1 MSVLRIG
8 HNVRR
13 VFIGQSDTALGAVAA
28 ELASD
33 FEEANCALLIGAGAS
48 AAPPSNLP
56 LATSLMLELRRA
68 LWKSVLP
75 FVRSHQ
81 LPATAR
87 ESAKAILKEARLE
100 RILHALQE
108 THGPKAIHR
117 FLDVFDAEQWNQTHA
132 LIASLAT
139 SGRLPVCITLN
150 FDCLIEKSIQAH
162 GGGVRTECPLKDNA
176 GFETG
181 GDPVRCRLIKP
192 HGSIAPAGFEGGRYS
207 LLAPTLDEIGNHPDP
222 RNVAAIDSSL
232 RGRSLLV
239 LGYSDNDW
247 DIFPI
252 LERAADHLR
261 HVYWVQY
268 ANKAVVERRLDPV
281 EPSFPR
287 IISWLERCR
296 SKTTLLVGD
305 PAELLRSVCG
315 ELRIKTMRPKDSVT
329 QRVRR
334 VETGHLIESDSA
346 MTATSVAFALLL
358 QDRGRFHDDLSRW
371 LLSSGRLRG
380 LETLEARLRRS
391 VAHSH
396 HTRRELIKA
405 IAEMKQ
411 VIRLKK
417 RTYGSLDW
425 RESEDLVWL
434 GYEHLC
440 LVKRPSWRWP
450 AVGPLAWHLARGRQ
464 YMRQG
469 VTLSRHQ
476 INRRKRRRL
485 RALMHFYW
493 GDLLHTWAGLCL
505 LVGSWLS
512 WIAHPL
518 LRRAAQCYNR
528 AKRIDPESMSWE
540 YYWLRLQ
547 EARLLCGLELA
558 DPDASLETIERIE
571 HSYSMLQNHV
581 QRGNTLAYGA
591 LIKARHGGDRNEVEG
606 MLDEAERIWSA
617 SDGFVPSGLLRILLF
632 RRYLK
637 LRGMIATIRD
647 LARLWRLTRANRT

>member
-1 MSVLRIG
+1 MSRIG

-13 VFIGQSDTALGAVAA
+13 VFIGQSDTAVGAVAA
-28 ELASD
+28 ELAFD
-33 FEEANCALLIGAGAS
+33 FEEANCVLLIGAGAS
-48 AAPPSNLP
+48 AGPPSNVP

-100 RILHALQE
+100 RILDALQE
-108 THGPKAIHR
+108 THGPEAIHR
-117 FLDVFDAEQWNQTHA
+117 FLDALDAEQWNQTHA

-181 GDPVRCRLIKP
+181 GDPGRCRLIKP

-268 ANKAVVERRLDPV
+268 ANKAVVERKLDPA

-296 SKTTLLVGD
+296 SRTTLLVGD
-305 PAELLRSVCG
+305 PAELLRAVCG
-315 ELRIKTMRPKDSVT
+315 ELLNLTWADIDEEAGHITVSAKRAGRFNVGPKDYPVLAFSCKSHRERRVPLHPEAAKLLQRLKAKSGGSIYPFLSLHRLAILEATEDVT
-329 QRVRR
+329 QEIPAAKLVNNMLRAFKAIQVRAR
-334 VETGHLIESDSA
+334 AILAKRRGVKLDEVEWRIGNLHDFRKSFGTHMTKHVSMPELQRLMGHASITTTSDFYVDITDDVA
-346 MTATSVAFALLL
+346 EKLRAAFA
-358 QDRGRFHDDLSRW
+358 G
-371 LLSSGRLRG
+371 
-380 LETLEARLRRS
+380 
-391 VAHSH
+391 
-396 HTRRELIKA
+396 
-405 IAEMKQ
+405 
-411 VIRLKK
+411 
-417 RTYGSLDW
+417 
-425 RESEDLVWL
+425 
-434 GYEHLC
+434 
-440 LVKRPSWRWP
+440 
-450 AVGPLAWHLARGRQ
+450 
-464 YMRQG
+464 
-469 VTLSRHQ
+469 
-476 INRRKRRRL
+476 
-485 RALMHFYW
+485 
-493 GDLLHTWAGLCL
+493 
-505 LVGSWLS
+505 
-512 WIAHPL
+512 
-518 LRRAAQCYNR
+518 
-528 AKRIDPESMSWE
+528 
-540 YYWLRLQ
+540 
-547 EARLLCGLELA
+547 
-558 DPDASLETIERIE
+558 
-571 HSYSMLQNHV
+571 
-581 QRGNTLAYGA
+581 
-591 LIKARHGGDRNEVEG
+591 
-606 MLDEAERIWSA
+606 
-617 SDGFVPSGLLRILLF
+617 
-632 RRYLK
+632 
-637 LRGMIATIRD
+637 
-647 LARLWRLTRANRT
+647 